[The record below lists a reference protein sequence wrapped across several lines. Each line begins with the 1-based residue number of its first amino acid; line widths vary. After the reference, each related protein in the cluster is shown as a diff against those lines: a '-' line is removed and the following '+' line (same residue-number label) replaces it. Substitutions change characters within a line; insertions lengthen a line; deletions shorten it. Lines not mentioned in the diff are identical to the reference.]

1 MKLRSMF
8 LKSLKGAITIS
19 ILLSA
24 AAVIAQTQ
32 SSTQDKSELEKQRQ
46 RIEEKISYTKGL
58 IKKTTSSKRKS
69 QNELALINKQ
79 ISLRKQLISNY
90 NQDIQSS
97 NVSINKINNQI
108 SVMENDIS
116 SLKEEYGD
124 MLYHAYTNK
133 NSYSKLM
140 YIFAADDFNLAYK
153 RLKYM
158 QQYTEVRKQQAKSIQ
173 MAQQELTEKIA
184 TLKEIKKQSEELIAT
199 QEVERSS
206 LATDKSKQQLTLNG
220 LKKEEKSLKAEVQKH
235 EKERKKLNQAI
246 QRIIEAEL
254 AAERAKS
261 NGAFTLTPEGRII
274 SDNFIKNKGFL
285 AWPVNRGVITN
296 TFGEHAH
303 PSLKGIITY
312 NNGVD
317 ISTDAGSSIHTIFA
331 GKVTS
336 VFSIP
341 GAGFNVIV
349 THGNYKTVY
358 ANLATVNVK
367 EGQNVALNESIG
379 IVLDQG
385 STTVIHLEVWRV
397 DAKGGT
403 PLNPSS
409 WLKN

>member
-1 MKLRSMF
+1 MF
-8 LKSLKGAITIS
+8 QKSLKGAIIIS
-19 ILLSA
+19 VILSGA
-24 AAVIAQTQ
+24 VVIAQTQ
-32 SSTQDKSELEKQRQ
+32 SSKQDKSKLEKQRQ
-46 RIEEKISYTKGL
+46 RIEEKISYTKTL
-58 IKKTTSSKRKS
+58 IKKTTSSKKKT

-90 NQDIQSS
+90 NQDIQST

-108 SVMENDIS
+108 SVMKNDIS

-140 YIFAADDFNLAYK
+140 YIFASDDFNLAYK

-173 MAQQELTEKIA
+173 LAQQELTEKIA
-184 TLKEIKKQSEELIAT
+184 TLEEIKKQSQELKAT
-199 QEVERSS
+199 QEVEKSS
-206 LATDKSKQQLTLNG
+206 LATDKSKQQQTLKG
-220 LKKEEKSLKAEVQKH
+220 LKKEEITLKAEVQKH
-235 EKERKKLNQAI
+235 EKERRKLNQAI

-261 NGAFTLTPEGRII
+261 NGAFTLTPEGRIM
-274 SDNFIKNKGFL
+274 SDNFVKNKGYL
-285 AWPVNRGVITN
+285 SWPVNRGVIT
-296 TFGEHAH
+296 TAFGEHAH

-317 ISTDAGSSIHTIFA
+317 ISTDVGSSIKTIFA

-341 GAGFNVIV
+341 GAGFNTIV

-358 ANLATVNVK
+358 ANLGTVNVE

-379 IVLDQG
+379 TVLDQG
-385 STTVIHLEVWRV
+385 SNTVIHLEVWKV

-409 WLKN
+409 WLKK

>member
-1 MKLRSMF
+1 MKLHSMF
-8 LKSLKGAITIS
+8 QKSLRGVIIISVFLFGAA
-19 ILLSA
+19 IL
-24 AAVIAQTQ
+24 AQTQ
-32 SSTQDKSELEKQRQ
+32 SSTQDKSTLEKQRQ
-46 RIEEKISYTKGL
+46 RIEEKISYTKSL
-58 IKKTTSSKRKS
+58 IKKTTSSKRKTQS
-69 QNELALINKQ
+69 ELSLINKQ

-90 NQDIQSS
+90 NQDIQAS
-97 NVSINKINNQI
+97 NVAINKINNQI

-116 SLKEEYGD
+116 SLKDEYGD

-140 YIFAADDFNLAYK
+140 YIFAAEDFNLAFK

-158 QQYTEVRKQQAKSIQ
+158 QQYTEVRKQQAESIKL
-173 MAQQELTEKIA
+173 AQLELVEKIA
-184 TLKEIKKQSEELIAT
+184 SLEDVKIQSEELIAT
-199 QEVERSS
+199 QEVEKSS
-206 LATDKSKQQLTLNG
+206 LATDKQQQQSTLNN
-220 LKKEEKSLKAEVQKH
+220 LKKEESSLKAEVKKH

-246 QRIIEAEL
+246 QRIIKAEL

-261 NGAFTLTPEGRII
+261 NGAFTLTPEGKMM
-274 SDNFIKNKGFL
+274 SDNFVKNKGYL

-303 PSLKGIITY
+303 ESLNGITTY

-317 ISTDAGSSIHTIFA
+317 ISTDVGSSVKTIFA

-341 GAGFNVIV
+341 GAGFNIIV
-349 THGNYKTVY
+349 THGDYKTVY
-358 ANLATVNVK
+358 ANLSTVSVE
-367 EGQNVALNESIG
+367 EGQPVGLNETIG

-385 STTVIHLEVWRV
+385 SETVIHLEVWKV
-397 DAKGGT
+397 DSKGGT

-409 WLKN
+409 WLKK

>member
-1 MKLRSMF
+1 MKLSSMF
-8 LKSLKGAITIS
+8 QKSLKGAIIIS
-19 ILLSA
+19 VILSGA
-24 AAVIAQTQ
+24 VVIAQTQ
-32 SSTQDKSELEKQRQ
+32 SSKQDKSKLEKQRQ
-46 RIEEKISYTKGL
+46 RIEEKISYTKTL
-58 IKKTTSSKRKS
+58 IKKTTSSKKKT

-90 NQDIQSS
+90 NQDIQST

-124 MLYHAYTNK
+124 MLYHAYTNR

-140 YIFAADDFNLAYK
+140 YIFASDDFNLAYK

-173 MAQQELTEKIA
+173 LAQQELTEKIA
-184 TLKEIKKQSEELIAT
+184 TLEEIKKQSQELKAT
-199 QEVERSS
+199 QEVEKSS
-206 LATDKSKQQLTLNG
+206 LATDKSKQQQTLKG
-220 LKKEEKSLKAEVQKH
+220 LKKEESTLKAEVQKH
-235 EKERKKLNQAI
+235 EKERRKLNQAI

-261 NGAFTLTPEGRII
+261 NGAFTLTPEGRIM
-274 SDNFIKNKGFL
+274 SDNFVKNKGYL
-285 AWPVNRGVITN
+285 SWPVNRGVITT

-317 ISTDAGSSIHTIFA
+317 ISTDVGSSIKTIFA

-341 GAGFNVIV
+341 GAGFNAIV

-358 ANLATVNVK
+358 ANLGTVNVE

-379 IVLDQG
+379 TVLDQG
-385 STTVIHLEVWRV
+385 SNTVIHLEVWKV

-409 WLKN
+409 WLKK